1 MCMGVWSTC
10 KSVLCVYA
18 VPEAKEGDE
27 FLGSR
32 VTDDSEPPC
41 GCSES
46 NPGPLEE

>member
-10 KSVLCVYA
+10 KSVLRVHA
-18 VPEAKEGDE
+18 VPEGDE
-27 FLGSR
+27 FLGTR